1 MTTDVLQVRHYEE
14 QERISL
20 KELLDV
26 SGLTEAELRE
36 LVDYGALAPV
46 DGGATTWSFASYS
59 VVVAR
64 KASRLRHEFELDT
77 HGVSVVLRFVE
88 RIETLEGELRTLRAR
103 QPR

>member
-1 MTTDVLQVRHYEE
+1 MTTEILQVRHYEE
-14 QERISL
+14 QERVSL
-20 KELLDV
+20 RELLDV

-36 LVDYGALAPV
+36 LVDYGALVPAEG
-46 DGGATTWSFASYS
+46 GGASWSFASYS

-77 HGVSVVLRFVE
+77 HGVAVVLRFVE
-88 RIETLEGELRTLRAR
+88 RIETLETELRKLQAR